1 MPFCRVFARALCGLL
16 GLFPA
21 LVHAQQSDACW
32 LQHRATVYEWIC
44 AHQSLPD
51 SGRDFALSV
60 VVVDSPRSLMVIDSG
75 ATASVGESLARA
87 VRIKFGSKPVW
98 ILNTQPKPEHVL
110 GNVGFGEVIRD
121 TLKEEETLGQ
131 RIVAGKLTSDL
142 MVKRCPECIKN
153 FAERMGSN
161 SVQGTQPVVP
171 QRLLRAERGHLG
183 TLNSDWVPWK
193 YRLYKDLETE
203 EALILQNRDLNL
215 RWVGSAVQDRLV
227 PDLYDGD
234 VVARIDFLARL
245 YTVLKSDETLLTSH
259 GALNRDT
266 VKRNLDYFV
275 DLHRRVLVGLEEGV
289 SEVELIKQLS
299 EPAETLNSTSNSAV
313 YVSTLPD
320 PGKSRDL
327 ETHQLNIQRIYRQTE
342 PLVF

>member
-1 MPFCRVFARALCGLL
+1 MLFGRVFARLLCGLL
-16 GLFPA
+16 GVLPGW
-21 LVHAQQSDACW
+21 VQAQQSDACW

-44 AHQSLPD
+44 AHQGLPD
-51 SGRDFALSV
+51 TGRDFALRI
-60 VVVDSPRSLMVIDSG
+60 VVVDSPKALMVIDSG
-75 ATASVGESLARA
+75 ATATVGESLARA
-87 VRIKFGSKPVW
+87 VRLKFGGKPIW

-110 GNVGFGEVIRD
+110 GNVGFRDVMRD

-142 MVKRCPECIKN
+142 MAKRCPECIKN
-153 FAERMGSN
+153 FAQRMGTA
-161 SVQGTQPVVP
+161 SVAGTQPVVP
-171 QRLLRAERGHLG
+171 QRILRAESGHLG
-183 TLNSDWVPWK
+183 SLNSDWVPWK
-193 YRLYKDLETE
+193 YRLYKNLETE
-203 EALILQNRDLNL
+203 ETLILQNRDLNV
-215 RWVGSAVQDRLV
+215 RWVGSAVQDSAV

-245 YTVLKSDETLLTSH
+245 HMRLKSDETLLTSH
-259 GALNRDT
+259 GALGHEV

-275 DLHRRVLVGLEEGV
+275 DLHRKVLVGLEEGV

-299 EPAETLNSTSNSAV
+299 ELGSKQNAR
-313 YVSTLPD
+313 Y
-320 PGKSRDL
+320 L